1 MGGGGGTIQ
10 MGGPCS
16 WLHSRH
22 NGRILPGEYVF
33 GPITHWKVTW
43 ILMSFFLPADT
54 WYLPVSSRISVEL
67 LPTFTVTIYL
77 GQSGKSL
84 VHKSS
89 FWIRRTL
96 SSCLLPLSIC
106 KPHKRI
112 ICTSITLL
120 LIGPLHESIFIYRR
134 KYDCSVISQQ
144 QDKVKTTFMKIHAKK
159 YD

>member
-1 MGGGGGTIQ
+1 MGGDFSDGGSLFLAI
-10 MGGPCS
+10 MGGPFLGNMCS
-16 WLHSRH
+16 GLSL
-22 NGRILPGEYVF
+22 IEKLPES
-33 GPITHWKVTW
+33 
-43 ILMSFFLPADT
+43 LCLFFLLPADT

-106 KPHKRI
+106 KPHIMI

-134 KYDCSVISQQ
+134 KYDCSVISKQE
-144 QDKVKTTFMKIHAKK
+144 DKVKTTLMKIHAEN
-159 YD
+159 

>member
-1 MGGGGGTIQ
+1 MGGGTIQ

-16 WLHSRH
+16 WSHSHH
-22 NGRILPGEYVF
+22 NGRTLTGVYVF
-33 GPITHWKVTW
+33 RIRPITHWKVTW

-54 WYLPVSSRISVEL
+54 CYLQFSSRISVEL

-89 FWIRRTL
+89 FWIRTTL

-106 KPHKRI
+106 KPHIMI
-112 ICTSITLL
+112 ICTSISLL
-120 LIGPLHESIFIYRR
+120 LIGPTHESIFIYLG
-134 KYDCSVISQQ
+134 KYNCSVISKQ
-144 QDKVKTTFMKIHAKK
+144 QDKGETF
-159 YD
+159 Y